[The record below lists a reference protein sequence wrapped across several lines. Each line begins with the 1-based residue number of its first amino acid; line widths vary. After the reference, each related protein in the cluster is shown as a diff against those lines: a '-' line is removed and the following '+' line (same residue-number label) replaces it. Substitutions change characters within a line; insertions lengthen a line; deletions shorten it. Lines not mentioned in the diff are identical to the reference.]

1 LKGVYSGIPWPQG
14 SGLLRAAV
22 LRGACAHGG
31 PPYTAVSTQ
40 MMHPMA
46 PDGIARTISGS
57 GRGAGPFRGPHQN
70 ARASEAEEGCRSSC
84 TPSDRYSPWRPGGRC
99 ALATGTRC
107 ARGSWDRN
115 SRSAFLLERF
125 SALTYFPQPASCTK
139 PYAGVLFRGVL
150 NLLPNRV

>member
-22 LRGACAHGG
+22 LRGVCAHGG

-57 GRGAGPFRGPHQN
+57 GVEQAPLGGRIKTRGRPRQRRGAEVHAPPLIG
-70 ARASEAEEGCRSSC
+70 
-84 TPSDRYSPWRPGGRC
+84 TRPGGPGAA
-99 ALATGTRC
+99 ALSRRAQGAPVGVGIGTVE
-107 ARGSWDRN
+107 
-115 SRSAFLLERF
+115 SAFPLERF